1 MVFDVESLNPEEIL
15 ATKRVLETITCTHP
29 VHACVDCPC
38 FEICVFLR
46 DIHDKCEDVLKA
58 EIIKNSKI
66 HKSEVFS

>member
-1 MVFDVESLNPEEIL
+1 MVFDVESLNTEEML
-15 ATKRVLETITCTHP
+15 ATKTVLETIKCTHP

-46 DIHDKCEDVLKA
+46 DIHDKCVDALGT

-66 HKSEVFS
+66 HKSEVLS